1 MIPISIK
8 LRSALLLTPVSGNVF
23 IFSSSEA
30 FVILLSKTIESFEIF
45 NVFLFIE
52 GVGSRFGVGSGFGI
66 GLGFGIGSGSGV
78 GSGSGSGLGASLI

>member
-1 MIPISIK
+1 LYKIVTAELIIMIPISTK
-8 LRSALLLTPVSGNVF
+8 LRSILLLTPVSGNVF

-52 GVGSRFGVGSGFGI
+52 GAGSE
-66 GLGFGIGSGSGV
+66 FGIGSV
-78 GSGSGSGLGASLI
+78 SGSGSGLGASLI